1 MGKITI
7 FFKQYSTALRYDIL
21 NSTRWYYQCVNPF
34 YRLLRGTILFVV
46 SSVYRRDRLTELYY
60 RKQVFQPN
68 SYTNNN
74 RYPEL
79 FKIVQNYF
87 INRQQLL
94 KLCSFGCS
102 TGSEIVSLLNYF
114 PQALIIGVDINQYNL
129 KVCRENIVHGK
140 TSFFHSLSNDWLQ
153 SDKFDAIFCLAVL
166 QHTYNRNPNNAIAKK
181 FTFEKF
187 DKQIC
192 QFDDKL
198 KVGGLLI
205 LDHCDFSFSD
215 TTIYPRYCPL
225 EVENNF
231 LIRQRPWYD
240 KQNHRK
246 GEIFA
251 SFRVFKKLS

>member
-1 MGKITI
+1 
-7 FFKQYSTALRYDIL
+7 
-21 NSTRWYYQCVNPF
+21 
-34 YRLLRGTILFVV
+34 
-46 SSVYRRDRLTELYY
+46 
-60 RKQVFQPN
+60 
-68 SYTNNN
+68 
-74 RYPEL
+74 
-79 FKIVQNYF
+79 
-87 INRQQLL
+87 
-94 KLCSFGCS
+94 
-102 TGSEIVSLLNYF
+102 
-114 PQALIIGVDINQYNL
+114 
-129 KVCRENIVHGK
+129 VHGK

-231 LIRQRPWYD
+231 LIRQCPWYD